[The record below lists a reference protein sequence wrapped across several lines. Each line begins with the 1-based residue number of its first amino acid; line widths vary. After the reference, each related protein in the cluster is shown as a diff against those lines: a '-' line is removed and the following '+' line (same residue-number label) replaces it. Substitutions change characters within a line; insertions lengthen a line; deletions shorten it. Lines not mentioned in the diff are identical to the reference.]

1 MLDGVQSQCFRMFH
15 GQVRRIYRWWM
26 AIISLHSCFLGNITY
41 MSLPKNIV
49 AQKSYGLS
57 CVLSNMVI
65 WGYTRIPWYMGLSE
79 NGETTTSHGTLNTV
93 HDSPMHSEV
102 AYFIP

>member
-1 MLDGVQSQCFRMFH
+1 
-15 GQVRRIYRWWM
+15 
-26 AIISLHSCFLGNITY
+26 
-41 MSLPKNIV
+41 MSLSKNIV

-93 HDSPMHSEV
+93 INKTNAFGGSIFYPINLYYEYSL
-102 AYFIP
+102 